1 MPIGR
6 FEFLR
11 KYKRFTNEDIN
22 PRAFTVRIEQLKD
35 NHALFIPPLL
45 TQRFICKL
53 CRVDFGGALS
63 FDLAWRF
70 ARRRSVSVSASS
82 SHSSFSQKVSC
93 LSNNRSSSLLPSGDP
108 HFQSA
113 LIGSSVFTDFSVTPL
128 VNAILSPS
136 ASLRT
141 GFAKNLKIVL

>member
-113 LIGSSVFTDFSVTPL
+113 LIGSCL
-128 VNAILSPS
+128 H
-136 ASLRT
+136 
-141 GFAKNLKIVL
+141 